1 MIPLACPLCRE
12 PLDEQPR
19 QLRCSN
25 GHSYDQAR
33 QGYWNLLLVQRKR
46 SLDPGD
52 NAAMVQAR
60 RAFLDQGH
68 YAQLSDQ
75 ISALLSQTLAGQ
87 SASIELLDLGCGEG
101 YYSARME
108 QALQDAGLDV
118 ALTGL
123 DISKHAVRAAC
134 QRSRSARWLV
144 ASGADIP
151 LPPASLDAI
160 TLLFSRLM
168 PEPMAQALKPGGLL
182 LLAWPGDDHLIE
194 LRRHIY
200 ADVRPS
206 SYDPLSQLGELFSL
220 EGQQTVQYRFTLND
234 SDSIQT
240 LLGMTPHSQRLA
252 PAARDALAA
261 LTQLELTLDVNLAV
275 LKRR

>member
-1 MIPLACPLCRE
+1 MMQLACPLCRE
-12 PLDEQPR
+12 PLDEQPH

-68 YAQLSDQ
+68 YAPLSDQ
-75 ISALLSQTLAGQ
+75 INGLLSQALAGQ
-87 SASIELLDLGCGEG
+87 SAAVELLDLGCGEG

-108 QALQDAGLDV
+108 QALQCAGIDI

-123 DISKHAVRAAC
+123 DISKHAVRTAC
-134 QRSRSARWLV
+134 QRSRTARWLV
-144 ASGADIP
+144 ASGADMP

-168 PEPMAQALKPGGLL
+168 PAPMARVLKPGGLL
-182 LLAWPGDDHLIE
+182 LLAWPGEQHLIE

-200 ADVRPS
+200 ADIRPS
-206 SYDPLSQLGELFSL
+206 GYDPLSQLSEYFSL
-220 EGQQTVQYRFTLND
+220 EQQQAVQYRFTLSD

-252 PAARDALAA
+252 AQARADLAA
-261 LTQLELTLDVNLAV
+261 LAQLELTLDVNLAV
-275 LKRR
+275 LKRL

>member
-1 MIPLACPLCRE
+1 MIQLACPLCRE
-12 PLDEQPR
+12 PLDEQPG
-19 QLRCSN
+19 QLRCGN

-68 YAQLSDQ
+68 YALLSDR
-75 ISALLSQTLAGQ
+75 INALLSQALAGRNTPL
-87 SASIELLDLGCGEG
+87 ELLDLGCGEG
-101 YYSARME
+101 YYSARLE
-108 QALQDAGLDV
+108 QALQCAGIDA

-151 LPPASLDAI
+151 LPAASLDAI

-168 PEPMAQALKPGGLL
+168 PEPMAQVLKPGGLL
-182 LLAWPGDDHLIE
+182 LLAWPGDEHLIE

-200 ADVRPS
+200 TDVRPS
-206 SYDPLSQLGELFSL
+206 AYDPLTQLSDLFSL
-220 EGQQTVQYRFTLND
+220 EGQQAVQYRFTLSDN
-234 SDSIQT
+234 DSIQT

>member
-1 MIPLACPLCRE
+1 MMTLVCPLCRE
-12 PLDEQPR
+12 PLDAQDR
-19 QLRCSN
+19 QLRCSQ

-68 YAQLSDQ
+68 YAPLSEQ
-75 ISALLSQTLAGQ
+75 INALLVQALAG
-87 SASIELLDLGCGEG
+87 SAGPVELLDLGCGEG

-108 QALQDAGLDV
+108 QALQAAGLDI

-123 DISKHAVRAAC
+123 DISRHAVRAAC
-134 QRSRSARWLV
+134 QRSRTARWLV

-160 TLLFSRLM
+160 SLLFSRLM
-168 PEPMAQALKPGGLL
+168 PAAMAKVLKPGGLL
-182 LLAWPGDDHLIE
+182 LMAWPGEQHLIE
-194 LRRHIY
+194 LRQKIY
-200 ADVRPS
+200 ADIRPS
-206 SYDPLSQLGELFSL
+206 GYDPLAQLHEHFRL
-220 EGQQTVQYRFTLND
+220 EQQQPVQYRFTLND
-234 SDSIQT
+234 SQSIQT

-252 PAARDALAA
+252 SEARDALQA
-261 LTQLELTLDVNLAV
+261 LERLELTLDVNLAV
-275 LKRR
+275 FRRL

>member
-1 MIPLACPLCRE
+1 MMPLVCPLCRE
-12 PLDEQPR
+12 PLEEQPR

-68 YAQLSDQ
+68 YAP
-75 ISALLSQTLAGQ
+75 LSQRINGLLAG
-87 SASIELLDLGCGEG
+87 ALAGHDEAVELLDLGCGEG

-108 QALQDAGLDV
+108 QALCAAGLNV
-118 ALTGL
+118 SLTGL

-134 QRSRSARWLV
+134 QRSRTARWLV

-151 LPPASLDAI
+151 LPPASVDAI

-168 PEPMAQALKPGGLL
+168 PESMAKVLKPGGLL
-182 LLAWPGDDHLIE
+182 LLAWPGDAHLIE

-200 ADVRPS
+200 SDVRPS
-206 SYDPLSQLGELFSL
+206 GYDPLAQLQAHFSL
-220 EGQQTVQYRFTLND
+220 EQQHRVQYPFTLTD

-252 PAARDALAA
+252 PEARTSLHA
-261 LTQLELTLDVNLAV
+261 LTQLGLTLDVNLAV
-275 LKRR
+275 LKRL